1 MLLNDYVE
9 RRGKIKR
16 KIVSKKQQRMN
27 ALFHF
32 KVLIDSLLSNYHTYS
47 GAAIIIG
54 RGGAFL

>member
-32 KVLIDSLLSNYHTYS
+32 KVLIDSLLSNYHTYRI
-47 GAAIIIG
+47 AARIIG
-54 RGGAFL
+54 RGGTVL